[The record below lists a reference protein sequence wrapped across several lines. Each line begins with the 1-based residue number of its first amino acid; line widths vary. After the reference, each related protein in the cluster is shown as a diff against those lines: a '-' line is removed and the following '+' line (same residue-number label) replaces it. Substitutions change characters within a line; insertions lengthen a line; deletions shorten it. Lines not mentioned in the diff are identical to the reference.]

1 MYKFPLFPLPHGSN
15 PKFLKFQILHNYN
28 PPNEGGKKKTENDIL
43 FIRYAKHILTLK

>member
-28 PPNEGGKKKTENDIL
+28 PPNEGGKKNRKRY
-43 FIRYAKHILTLK
+43 FIHKICQAYLNS